1 MDKVEEEDS
10 QDDDIAVEESEHGRY
25 SISDVS
31 SRSGQR
37 RTAKSVKSRQSRKG
51 SRRNTNK
58 MMKVK
63 TTAVKNFI
71 NERFDNESAISAH
84 KNND

>member
-1 MDKVEEEDS
+1 MRPFSQLGNTYAIKIYSQRLKREDFS
-10 QDDDIAVEESEHGRY
+10 QVF
-25 SISDVS
+25 
-31 SRSGQR
+31 
-37 RTAKSVKSRQSRKG
+37 
-51 SRRNTNK
+51 NK

-71 NERFDNESAISAH
+71 NERFDNESAISALQKVPTKSAH